1 MRHQSNQIY
10 KKQPFPIFNFR
21 KKKLLY
27 NCSHKLKLK
36 CRVQTTIGY
45 IIKLDKVKITLL
57 DMLKHD
63 QNVL

>member
-1 MRHQSNQIY
+1 MRHQSNQISR
-10 KKQPFPIFNFR
+10 KERFPIFNFR
-21 KKKLLY
+21 KKILY